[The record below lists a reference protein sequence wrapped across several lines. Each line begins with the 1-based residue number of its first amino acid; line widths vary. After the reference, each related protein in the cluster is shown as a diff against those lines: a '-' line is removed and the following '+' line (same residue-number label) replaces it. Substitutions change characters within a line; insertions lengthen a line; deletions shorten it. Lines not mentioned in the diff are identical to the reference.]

1 MKILHTADWHLGKRL
16 EQFPRIN
23 EQAEVLAEICSI
35 ADEEDVDLVLIAGDL
50 FDTYNPPTEAEEL
63 FYRTLK
69 KLSKNGERPVVA
81 IAGNHDSADRIN
93 APNPL
98 AQQNGIILVGYPNE
112 IVRPFSLDSGVK
124 ITKSEPGFIALTLP
138 KWGYPL
144 RLLMTPY
151 ANEFRLKTYLGKHN
165 AEENMRMLL
174 ARQWQLLADQHCD
187 SSGVNVLLSHLFF
200 MKEGSEIKGEPEDEK
215 PILHV
220 GGAQPILT
228 KDIPAQIQ
236 YVALGHLHRYQIID
250 EKPCPS
256 IYSSSILEYSFSE
269 AHQTKYVV
277 LADLAPGEPAEVKR
291 IAIVAGKKLVRK
303 KFDDIDLCI
312 KWLQDNQDCYVEL
325 TIQTEN
331 YLTGEERNRILQIHE
346 NVVTII
352 PEMIGKSQNDTSPK
366 QLDLDQPM
374 EDLFIQYFQHRQ
386 GQSPSKSILDL
397 FEELK
402 AVDEA

>member
-16 EQFPRIN
+16 EQFPRMK
-23 EQAEVLAEICSI
+23 EQAEVLEEICAI

-50 FDTYNPPTEAEEL
+50 FDTYNPPIEAEEL

-69 KLSKNGERPVVA
+69 KLSKNGQRPVIA

-98 AQQNGIILVGYPNE
+98 AHQNGIILVGYPNE
-112 IVRPFSLDSGVK
+112 IVRPFALDTGVR
-124 ITKSEPGFIALTLP
+124 ITKSEPGFIELILP
-138 KWGYPL
+138 KYDYPL

-151 ANEFRLKTYLGKHN
+151 ANEYRLKTYLGKQN
-165 AEENMRMLL
+165 AEENMRGLL
-174 ARQWQLLADQHCD
+174 AQQWRELADLHCD
-187 SSGVNVLLSHLFF
+187 SSGVNTLVSHLFF
-200 MKEGSEIKGEPEDEK
+200 MKEGSAIKSEPEDEK

-228 KDIPAQIQ
+228 RDIPMQIQ
-236 YVALGHLHRYQIID
+236 YAALGHLHRYQIVD
-250 EKPCPS
+250 NEPCPC

-277 LADLAPGEPAEVKR
+277 CAELEPSEQVKVKR
-291 IAIVAGKKLVRK
+291 IEISTGKKLVRK
-303 KFDDIDLCI
+303 KFDDIDICLN
-312 KWLQDNQDCYVEL
+312 WLRDNLDCYVEL
-325 TIQTEN
+325 TIQTEK
-331 YLTGEERNRILQIHE
+331 YLTGQERRRILQAHE

-352 PEMIGKSQNDTSPK
+352 PEMTDNNQIDANPQ
-366 QLDLDQPM
+366 QLDLDQSM

-386 GQSPSKSILDL
+386 GQSPAKSILDL
-397 FEELK
+397 FGELK
-402 AVDEA
+402 AIDES